1 MNRTIKN
8 LSLDHRS
15 ECKMTMF
22 QYAETESFPF
32 EPLGSV
38 DKLYKHHDHS
48 FKAVLIIF
56 SET

>member
-1 MNRTIKN
+1 
-8 LSLDHRS
+8 
-15 ECKMTMF
+15 MTMF

-32 EPLGSV
+32 KPLGSV
-38 DKLYKHHDHS
+38 DKLYKHHDHR